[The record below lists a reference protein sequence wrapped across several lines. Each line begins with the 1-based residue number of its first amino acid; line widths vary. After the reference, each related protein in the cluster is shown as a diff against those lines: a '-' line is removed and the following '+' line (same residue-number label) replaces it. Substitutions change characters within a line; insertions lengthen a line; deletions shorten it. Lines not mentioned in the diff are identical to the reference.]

1 MIFKNVTLK
10 HDIPLKFSLYVAP
23 AYFSINS
30 YKKGAIDYQPYKE
43 TKKKKKLWSRRRIKQ
58 PVLPRKY
65 HYGVKTSSV
74 CTVSVQSFYN
84 LPICENTSKGLLSK
98 TRNLKSS

>member
-43 TKKKKKLWSRRRIKQ
+43 TKKKKEAL
-58 PVLPRKY
+58 
-65 HYGVKTSSV
+65 
-74 CTVSVQSFYN
+74 
-84 LPICENTSKGLLSK
+84 E
-98 TRNLKSS
+98 